1 MRVSPDGVAISH
13 GLVHRAAP
21 RDGTGAPSI
30 APISTPGTGR
40 HRLRILRRVRPKL
53 APDNL
58 TEFMGIRLNIAP
70 IPVGEAMFGMP
81 TARAVMAG
89 VRLGVFARLAR
100 GHATAAA
107 LAEELGLHPVGARH
121 LLDSLTVLGHVRKSR
136 ERYSLS
142 KRAAKWV
149 DPASETYVGTF
160 LENCFDF
167 WEWWDSLE
175 DVVRSGKSYEI
186 HERDP
191 DDPHWPTYIR
201 GQYELARLSA
211 ADVARR
217 LRVPDGARRLI
228 DVAGGHGWYAAALC
242 RRHPGLEATVFD
254 LPASAAVG
262 RQIVAEAGMSDRVRH
277 VEGDALTDDLGGP
290 YDAALCFNLVH
301 HFDQDTNV
309 ELLRRIR
316 ASLRPGGTLAVLDLI
331 TSDERPD
338 SAAFLGLFFYLTS
351 AAATYTDE
359 EVRSW
364 FARAGFGAPRRM
376 KIRSLPNQA
385 VCQAVNP
392 G

>member
-1 MRVSPDGVAISH
+1 MLPRVH
-13 GLVHRAAP
+13 
-21 RDGTGAPSI
+21 T
-30 APISTPGTGR
+30 
-40 HRLRILRRVRPKL
+40 KL

-58 TEFMGIRLNIAP
+58 TEFMGIRLNVAP

-81 TARAVMAG
+81 TARTVMAG

-100 GHATAAA
+100 GPATASA
-107 LAEELGLHPVGARH
+107 LADELGLHPAGVRH
-121 LLDSLTVLGHVRKSR
+121 LLAALAALGHVRKAG
-136 ERYSLS
+136 EDYSLS

-149 DPASETYVGTF
+149 DPASDTYVGTF

-167 WEWWDSLE
+167 WEWWGNLE
-175 DVVRSGKSYEI
+175 DIVRTGKSYEI

-201 GQYELARLSA
+201 GQYELARLNA
-211 ADVARR
+211 DDVAGK
-217 LRVPDGARRLI
+217 LHVPDGAKRLI
-228 DVAGGHGWYAAALC
+228 DVAGAHGWYSATLC

-262 RQIVAEAGMSDRVRH
+262 RRIVAEVGMSDRVRH
-277 VEGDALTDDLGGP
+277 VEGNALTDDLGGL

-301 HFDQDTNV
+301 HFDQETDV

-316 ASLRPGGTLAVLDLI
+316 GALRPGGTLAVLDLI
-331 TSDERPD
+331 TSDEHPD

-351 AAATYTDE
+351 GAATYTDE
-359 EVRSW
+359 QVRSW
-364 FARAGFGAPRRM
+364 FERAGFERPRRVT
-376 KIRSLPNQA
+376 IRSLPNQA
-385 VCQAVNP
+385 VYEAINP

>member
-1 MRVSPDGVAISH
+1 MHMLLRVHI
-13 GLVHRAAP
+13 
-21 RDGTGAPSI
+21 
-30 APISTPGTGR
+30 
-40 HRLRILRRVRPKL
+40 KL

-58 TEFMGIRLNIAP
+58 TEFMGIRLNVAP
-70 IPVGEAMFGMP
+70 VPVGEAMFGMP
-81 TARAVMAG
+81 TARAVMAA

-100 GHATAAA
+100 GKVTTTAI
-107 LAEELGLHPVGARH
+107 AEELGLHPAGARH
-121 LLDSLTVLGHVRKSR
+121 LLDALVALGHVRKAG
-136 ERYSLS
+136 EDYSLS

-149 DPASETYVGTF
+149 DPASDTYVGTF

-167 WEWWDSLE
+167 WEWWSNLE
-175 DVVRSGKSYEI
+175 DIVRTGKSYEI

-201 GQYELARLSA
+201 GQYELARLNA
-211 ADVARR
+211 DDVAGKLR
-217 LRVPDGARRLI
+217 LPDGARRLI
-228 DVAGGHGWYAAALC
+228 DVAGAHGWYSAALC

-262 RQIVAEAGMSDRVRH
+262 RKIVAEVGMSDRVGH
-277 VEGDALTDDLGGP
+277 VGGNALTDDLGGP

-301 HFDQDTNV
+301 HFDQETNV

-316 ASLRPGGTLAVLDLI
+316 GALRPGGTLAVLDLI
-331 TSDERPD
+331 TSDEHPD

-359 EVRSW
+359 QVRGW
-364 FARAGFGAPRRM
+364 FERAGFERPRRM

-385 VCQAVNP
+385 VYEAVNP